1 MMKTLASFLT
11 IILLLAGDLAVATEE
26 PEYEV
31 LRKTDAYEI
40 RKYAPYIVAEVDVE
54 GDAGSAGGK
63 AFRILAGYIFGDNQD
78 DERMNMTAP
87 VESQQAASD
96 TDLHTYAFV
105 MESKYTMETLPRPN
119 DSRIRLKRVEPKTVA
134 AVRYS
139 GRWTDKNYRRH
150 LAEFE
155 RALSSDGVATQGE
168 PMLARYDSPFTPWFM
183 RRNEI
188 MLEIDE

>member
-1 MMKTLASFLT
+1 MKTLASFLT